1 MKKINLYT
9 ILCLI
14 LLPISLSSV
23 AQTWPKIYGNELY
36 HRKAYARDVIE
47 TYDKGYLICGFY
59 YPDFNQNQRCGW
71 LIKTNIN
78 GEVLWDRI
86 LSLDNMDNVTPRSI
100 EQSRDGGILVCGG
113 TFRNGNPA
121 GFVMKLN
128 ACGESEWCKSFVSQ
142 GQPEISLTYA
152 MDLKELD
159 NGNIVVLV
167 KYFGHLPYEA
177 VHLIKLNANGE
188 ILWIKPFATIHDY
201 PESAGNNSTNLIITS
216 DNKYL
221 ISGYGYWKHPW
232 EPDGVYWVRPF
243 FALSDSDGNEEWV
256 LPYGINDTIIG
267 AARNGMVEDLDG
279 NFWYPG
285 YKYSL
290 TETEIYGILMKFNAE
305 GNELGY
311 IKFDFKNINEQYN
324 VGIFSYLAPMDSM
337 LIIISAF
344 GNTSWEDLIAGE
356 LLFDGFEINKDLNL
370 INYFNYPSQF
380 LNTIIK
386 PLPSGKYLRNL
397 TYRNSR
403 IDYSIYLARCNLN
416 LEYDTA
422 YTGNFIYDSLCTS
435 GPQQS
440 GFIYLNDCDIVLGTE
455 NLSESKP
462 NDQNLIITIYPS
474 PAKDHLNFT
483 FKYTQLYQNL
493 ELKCFNMLGLQQSE
507 TISLKGWQQISLNTI
522 NWQPGIY
529 IGVLYSEGK
538 PVGKEKFIVY

>member
-9 ILCLI
+9 ILYLI

-23 AQTWPKIYGNELY
+23 AQTWPKFYGLHNIYV
-36 HRKAYARDVIE
+36 RACDVIE
-47 TYDKGYLICGFY
+47 TYDKGYLICGNY
-59 YPDFNQNQRCGW
+59 HPNYNYNERWGW

-86 LSLDNMDNVTPRSI
+86 LSLGYMGYVTPYSI
-100 EQSRDGGILVCGG
+100 EQSRDGGILVCG
-113 TFRNGNPA
+113 RIAGNEISA
-121 GFVMKLN
+121 AFVVKLN

-142 GQPEISLTYA
+142 SEMNPSAEH
-152 MDLKELD
+152 LKELD
-159 NGNIVVLV
+159 NGDIVVLIDDL
-167 KYFGHLPYEA
+167 GQNPYEIT
-177 VHLIKLNANGE
+177 HLIKLNANGE
-188 ILWIKPFATIHDY
+188 ILWIKPFVNILDY
-201 PESAGNNSTNLIITS
+201 PESVENNPTNLIITS

-267 AARNGMVEDLDG
+267 AARNGMIEDPDG
-279 NFWYPG
+279 NFWCPG

-290 TETEIYGILMKFNAE
+290 TETGMYGILMKFNAE

-324 VGIFSYLAPMDSM
+324 AGWFHNMASVDSM
-337 LIIISAF
+337 IVIMSVF
-344 GNTSWEDLIAGE
+344 GNTSWSQLDLIKAE

-370 INYFNYPSQF
+370 IDYYVYQQLVPFNVQ
-380 LNTIIK
+380 IIK

-397 TYRNSR
+397 TYRNSH
-403 IDYSIYLARCNLN
+403 IDYDIYLARCNLN

-440 GFIYLNDCDIVLGTE
+440 GFIYLNDCDIILGTE
-455 NLSESKP
+455 NLSEIKS
-462 NDQNLIITIYPS
+462 NNQNLIITIYPS
-474 PAKDHLNFT
+474 PAKDHLSFT
-483 FKYTQLYQNL
+483 FNNAQQYQNL

-507 TISLKGWQQISLNTI
+507 SISLKGQQQISLNTI
-522 NWQPGIY
+522 NWKPGIY

-538 PVGKEKFIVY
+538 TVGKEKFIVY

>member
-14 LLPISLSSV
+14 LLPISLSSF
-23 AQTWPKIYGNELY
+23 AQTWPKFYG
-36 HRKAYARDVIE
+36 HRNISDHLSDVIE
-47 TYDKGYLICGFY
+47 TYDKGYLICGTY
-59 YPDFNQNQRCGW
+59 YPNYNYNEKWGW

-78 GEVLWDRI
+78 GEVLWDRL
-86 LSLDNMDNVTPRSI
+86 LSLGYMGYVTPLSI
-100 EQSRDGGILVCGG
+100 EQSRDGGILVCGA
-113 TFRNGNPA
+113 TVRNENYA

-128 ACGESEWCKSFVSQ
+128 ACGENEWCKSFVKQ
-142 GQPEISLTYA
+142 NEIHMPFSVA
-152 MDLKELD
+152 IKEID
-159 NGNIVVLV
+159 NGEIVVLAQN
-167 KYFGHLPYEA
+167 LEQTQYETI
-177 VHLIKLNANGE
+177 HLIKLNANGE
-188 ILWIKPFATIHDY
+188 ILWIKPFVNIHDY
-201 PESAGNNSTNLIITS
+201 PESAENNPTNLIITS

-232 EPDGVYWVRPF
+232 EPDGVYWLRPF

-267 AARNGMVEDLDG
+267 EARQGMIEDLDG
-279 NFWYPG
+279 NFWCPG

-290 TETEIYGILMKFNAE
+290 TETGMYGILMKFNAE

-311 IKFDFKNINEQYN
+311 IKFDYKNINEQYN
-324 VGIFSYLAPMDSM
+324 AGWFHNMASVDSM
-337 LIIISAF
+337 IVIMSIF
-344 GNTSWEDLIAGE
+344 GNTSWSLLDLIKAE

-370 INYFNYPSQF
+370 IDYYVVQQLAPFN
-380 LNTIIK
+380 LRIIK
-386 PLPSGKYLRNL
+386 PLTSGKYLRSF
-397 TYRNSR
+397 TYKKSN
-403 IDYSIYLARCNLN
+403 IDYDIYLARCNLN

-422 YTGNFIYDSLCTS
+422 YTGNFTYDSLCAT

-483 FKYTQLYQNL
+483 FKYTQQYQNL

-507 TISLKGWQQISLNTI
+507 TISLKGRHQISKNI
-522 NWQPGIY
+522 MNWQPGIY
-529 IGVLYSEGK
+529 IAVLFSEGK